1 MIPLAFDD
9 AIFEGR
15 FPGFETPEN
24 VARVRRHVRLEPGH
38 GHRVFRQIDLRK
50 RVVRKSSR
58 CQVRKADLCNKIK
71 YKFKLS
77 ILASILNQSRLFDIE
92 VLLLICSEGMQQL
105 LLL

>member
-9 AIFEGR
+9 AIFEGC

-58 CQVRKADLCNKIK
+58 CQVRKADLRNKI
-71 YKFKLS
+71 
-77 ILASILNQSRLFDIE
+77 E
-92 VLLLICSEGMQQL
+92 
-105 LLL
+105 

>member
-1 MIPLAFDD
+1 MFPLAFDD

-15 FPGFETPEN
+15 FPGFETSEN

-58 CQVRKADLCNKIK
+58 RQVRKADLRNKI
-71 YKFKLS
+71 
-77 ILASILNQSRLFDIE
+77 E
-92 VLLLICSEGMQQL
+92 
-105 LLL
+105 